1 MADPTDEAAAGELPG
16 LPLRRLAPYLARHVP
31 EIGDAPLTASLIS
44 GGRSN
49 LTYLLTDGD
58 RRWVLR
64 RPPLGVVLETAHDMD
79 RVHRMIRALHP
90 TGVPVPAPVHLGDEE
105 GTQILGAPFFVM
117 GFADGA
123 VLREPDQL
131 AAVGD
136 PDRLAPALMRCLAQL
151 HAVAPDEVGLGSL
164 GRPDGYLTRQLDRWL
179 RQVGS
184 IDSPLLG
191 RFEEVAAALRESLPS
206 TQRTSLVHGDYR
218 LDNVVVGADEE
229 IVAVL
234 DWEMATRG
242 DPLADVASTLVWWD
256 GMRGMDM
263 PVAAHPGDIAGYPTR
278 DLLVSA
284 YAEHSDLDLTH
295 LPWYLAFA
303 FFKIA
308 AIFEGIRHR
317 HDEGLTVGD
326 GFERLGP
333 LVPGLLDSAWA
344 AHTDQPS

>member
-1 MADPTDEAAAGELPG
+1 MADPSDEPGAGDLPG

-31 EIGDAPLTASLIS
+31 QMGGDLTASLIS

-64 RPPLGVVLETAHDMD
+64 RPPLGVVLETAHDME
-79 RVHRMIRALHP
+79 REYRMIRALHP
-90 TGVPVPAPVHLGDEE
+90 TGVPVPAPVHLADDE
-105 GTQILGAPFFVM
+105 GAQILGAPFFVM

-131 AAVGD
+131 TAVGD
-136 PDRLAPALMRCLAQL
+136 PDRLARALMRCLAQL
-151 HAVAPDEVGLGSL
+151 HTVDPDEVGLGSL
-164 GRPDGYLTRQLDRWL
+164 GRPDGYLSRQLDRWL
-179 RQVGS
+179 RQVAT

-191 RFEEVAAALRESLPS
+191 RFEEVATTLREGLPT

-229 IVAVL
+229 VVAVL

-263 PVAAHPGDIAGYPTR
+263 PVAAHPGDTAGYPDR

-326 GFERLGP
+326 GFDRLGP
-333 LVPGLLDSAWA
+333 LVPRLLDSARA